1 MLNCVKIQATIRA
14 PSERISP
21 CFRAWV
27 PASNHRETSVPV
39 PGCTSGS
46 RQTTLRHSLSPT
58 VSRALSAMKPSLAE
72 RREPG
77 IVQRPCL
84 QAHAVELQEGL
95 LPAQPRGHTR
105 HFLRRD
111 YRKRGVPVLLIAE
124 VQGICVDSFPI
135 VCGDVH
141 PGGAAGHREVVCP
154 DVQRQ
159 FIGVVACSRFS
170 AAGGQQAQGHH

>member
-1 MLNCVKIQATIRA
+1 MFQGMGARIEPQGDLCSRA
-14 PSERISP
+14 GLYLR
-21 CFRAWV
+21 V
-27 PASNHRETSVPV
+27 PADHFEA
-39 PGCTSGS
+39 
-46 RQTTLRHSLSPT
+46 L
-58 VSRALSAMKPSLAE
+58 ALSHRLQGALRNEALPGTAEQGRSRAE